1 MVAGRI
7 IPGMDP
13 YPAQPASSVIPP
25 GTLGSVP
32 LGNPAISLRDQRDRS
47 RAALASLLVGV
58 LMLGLKGMAW
68 WLTGSAAILSDAL
81 ESVVHVVAVG
91 FMFWA
96 FRFSAAPPDAEHPY
110 GHGRA
115 EHLSVGFEGGLVAA
129 AGLMILGSAGFALW
143 HGREPERI
151 AEGFWLI
158 VTAVV
163 VNLTLGLWLLAVG
176 RRTSSAILTAN
187 GHHVLSDVWTSAGVL
202 AGVAVLWLMPPGP
215 ARIWVDAAVAVILA
229 GLLLWTGGTLVRQ
242 AAYGLL
248 DHADQEV
255 LTRVVAAIN
264 EIRTPDWIDVHN
276 LRGRSVGDLAHVD
289 FHLVVPSTWTVAQAH
304 DVVEALESHI
314 LVRLGHQGTVL
325 IHLDHPAN
333 PSYLA
338 IAAGAPT
345 DGPITIASA
354 TRVEPVLASN

>member
-1 MVAGRI
+1 MPARRVASA
-7 IPGMDP
+7 PG
-13 YPAQPASSVIPP
+13 
-25 GTLGSVP
+25 
-32 LGNPAISLRDQRDRS
+32 GNPALSLRDQRDRA

-58 LMLGLKGMAW
+58 LMLGLKGVAW
-68 WLTGSAAILSDAL
+68 WVTGSAAILSDAL

-143 HGREPERI
+143 HGHEPERM

-163 VNLTLGLWLLAVG
+163 VNLALGLWLLAVG
-176 RRTSSAILTAN
+176 RRTGSAILTAN
-187 GHHVLSDVWTSAGVL
+187 GHHVLSDVWTSGGVL
-202 AGVAVLWLMPPGP
+202 AGVAILWLLPPGP
-215 ARIWVDAAVAVILA
+215 ARIWVDAAVAVVLA
-229 GLLLWTGGTLVRQ
+229 GILLWTGAKLVRQ

-248 DHADQEV
+248 DQADHAV
-255 LTRVVAAIN
+255 LARVVEAIN

-276 LRGRSVGDLAHVD
+276 LRGRSVGDLAYVD
-289 FHLVVPSTWTVAQAH
+289 FHLVVPSEWSVAQAH
-304 DVVEALESHI
+304 DVVEALEAHI
-314 LVRLGHQGTVL
+314 LERLGHSGTVL
-325 IHLDHPAN
+325 VHLDHPAN
-333 PSYLA
+333 PAYQA
-338 IAAGAPT
+338 IAAGAPGS
-345 DGPITIASA
+345 GPVTLASA
-354 TRVEPVLASN
+354 TRMEPAGHGS